1 MPAKISAIKKIEIRQ
16 LKVGMYIHDLS
27 CGWMSHPFIRNRFL
41 ISSEAEIGKI
51 IEAGFQEVYIDTGKG
66 QDVTDAPTQE
76 EVRAVIEREMTAIV
90 SHQPAKIA
98 RATLAEELG
107 RAKPVKEKAR
117 QLVGSLMQDVRL
129 GKAIE
134 IACVEPVVQNI
145 TDSIFR
151 NSGALL
157 GLLQIRNRDDYTFLH
172 SVSVCALLVAFC
184 KASGVDSEI
193 SHQVGIGGLL
203 HDIGKARVG
212 DEILNKP
219 GKLTDEEF
227 DVMKKHPEDGYEI
240 LSAIPGIGAIPLD
253 IALHHHERFNGSGY
267 PEKLPAEEISTFA
280 QMAAIVDV
288 YDAITADRSYHKGM
302 PAAEALRRIH
312 EWSKFHFNPQQ
323 VNAFM
328 HCVGIYP
335 VGTLV
340 LLESGRLGVVI
351 ENNEGNLLSPK
362 INVFFSTKSSTYIKP
377 QEVDLS
383 GPIGTRGI
391 DRILSHENPAKWGVN
406 PLRFSVLA

>member
-184 KASGVDSEI
+184 KGTNLFRGQLFRI
-193 SHQVGIGGLL
+193 
-203 HDIGKARVG
+203 
-212 DEILNKP
+212 
-219 GKLTDEEF
+219 
-227 DVMKKHPEDGYEI
+227 
-240 LSAIPGIGAIPLD
+240 
-253 IALHHHERFNGSGY
+253 
-267 PEKLPAEEISTFA
+267 
-280 QMAAIVDV
+280 
-288 YDAITADRSYHKGM
+288 
-302 PAAEALRRIH
+302 PAAVEALVMMQRDIERDR
-312 EWSKFHFNPQQ
+312 
-323 VNAFM
+323 A
-328 HCVGIYP
+328 YP
-335 VGTLV
+335 WNG
-340 LLESGRLGVVI
+340 
-351 ENNEGNLLSPK
+351 
-362 INVFFSTKSSTYIKP
+362 
-377 QEVDLS
+377 
-383 GPIGTRGI
+383 
-391 DRILSHENPAKWGVN
+391 
-406 PLRFSVLA
+406 